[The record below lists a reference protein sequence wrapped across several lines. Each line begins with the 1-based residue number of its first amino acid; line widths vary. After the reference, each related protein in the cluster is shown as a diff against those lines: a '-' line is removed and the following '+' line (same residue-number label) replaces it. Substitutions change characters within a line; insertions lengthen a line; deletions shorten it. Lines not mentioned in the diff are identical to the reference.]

1 MSSRHLSETPIWIPL
16 SEQLLAL
23 DGKTLLVC
31 EQDGQEYPM
40 ELSVM
45 QAPPNGPD
53 SGKVAIRVWQTD
65 RDSVPFESKP
75 PGARIPTKVCSGWS
89 AYLDEA
95 AVKRISEATEHCDLV
110 LRLPE

>member
-1 MSSRHLSETPIWIPL
+1 MIL
-16 SEQLLAL
+16 
-23 DGKTLLVC
+23 C
-31 EQDGQEYPM
+31 EQDGHEYPVQ
-40 ELSVM
+40 LSVM
-45 QAPPNGPD
+45 QAPPDGPE
-53 SGKVAIRVWQTD
+53 SGKLAIQIWQTE

-89 AYLDEA
+89 TYLDEA

>member
-1 MSSRHLSETPIWIPL
+1 
-16 SEQLLAL
+16 
-23 DGKTLLVC
+23 
-31 EQDGQEYPM
+31 M

-65 RDSVPFESKP
+65 RGSVPFETKRPS
-75 PGARIPTKVCSGWS
+75 AQIPTKVCSGWS

-95 AVKRISEATEHCDLV
+95 AVEQITKATELCDLV
-110 LRLPE
+110 LRLPGASSHDE